1 MILMIDNYDSFTYN
15 LVQYLGELGAEV
27 KVVRNDQITI
37 KEVALLKP
45 NKIVI
50 SPGPRSPS
58 LSGICCT
65 VVERFASTIPILG
78 VCLGCQVIAEVF
90 GAKVLRAR
98 RPVHGE
104 TSRIYHTGSS
114 WFKDIPQGSLVARYH
129 SLVISQNTSIG
140 DLEFIA
146 SSEGVVMAISHKKYK
161 RLLGLQFHPESFL
174 TDCGHLYLRN
184 FLEEI
189 K

>member
-1 MILMIDNYDSFTYN
+1 MVLLIDNYDSFTYN
-15 LVQYLGELGAEV
+15 LYQLIARFKRDIIVR
-27 KVVRNDQITI
+27 RNDSISLDEI
-37 KEVALLKP
+37 KKLSP
-45 NKIVI
+45 SQIVI
-50 SPGPRSPS
+50 SPGPGSPR
-58 LSGICCT
+58 LSGICCA
-65 VVERFASTIPILG
+65 VVEHFASIIPILG

-104 TSRIYHTGSS
+104 ISSIYHTGSS

-146 SSEGVVMAISHKKYK
+146 ASK
-161 RLLGLQFHPESFL
+161 
-174 TDCGHLYLRN
+174 
-184 FLEEI
+184 
-189 K
+189 